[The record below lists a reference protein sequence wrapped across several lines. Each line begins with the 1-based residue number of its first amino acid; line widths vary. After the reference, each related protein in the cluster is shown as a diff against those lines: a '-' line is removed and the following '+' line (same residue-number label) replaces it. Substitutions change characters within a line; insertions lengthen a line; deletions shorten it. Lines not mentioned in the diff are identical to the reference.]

1 MPIDDVDFAQARAL
15 YTRVLSDKDKDH
27 LISNIAGHLGGA
39 KESIQY
45 RQTALFYKVDED
57 YGTRVAE
64 ALSLDIN
71 KIMKLAAASQEER
84 EKITMKM

>member
-1 MPIDDVDFAQARAL
+1 MPIDDIDFAQARAL

-27 LISNIAGHLGGA
+27 LISNVSGHLGGA
-39 KESIQY
+39 RESLQY

-57 YGTRVAE
+57 YGTRVAK
-64 ALSLDIN
+64 ALSLDID
-71 KIMKLAAASQEER
+71 KVIKLAMASQEER